1 MLPRQQPHG
10 IGGTGGKQAT
20 GLKLSDMAGGSNLR
34 AIIYMM
40 VSGATFVFNDS
51 LMKLTMRDLP
61 PYQTLVMRG
70 CFGLIFALMLL
81 KYNGEFSFRRSMI
94 SRPLI
99 LRGLFECFAI
109 LTYIIA
115 LAYAPIGDV
124 TAIFQTTPLLVILGL
139 ILIYREKTSL
149 RRLALIIL
157 GFIGALLVAQPGQG
171 TISPLVMITFASAGF
186 AAIRD
191 LAARQIPSAV
201 PAMISTTVLI
211 IIVLSGAALCGLLFE
226 HWLMPSPRNIALAI
240 GSGLFVMLGHHF
252 TLLAYRSAPAQVVAP
267 FYYSFMVFA
276 VIAGLA
282 IFGDV
287 PNLLSLAGMA
297 VIVASGLAI
306 LTLEKRPL
314 PASTLE

>member
-1 MLPRQQPHG
+1 MALVKRV
-10 IGGTGGKQAT
+10 GKQAT
-20 GLKLSDMAGGSNLR
+20 GLKDSDMAAASSNLR
-34 AIIYMM
+34 GIIYMLI
-40 VSGATFVFNDS
+40 SGATFVLNDS
-51 LMKLTMRDLP
+51 FMKLTMQDLP

-70 CFGLIFALMLL
+70 TFGLVFALLLL

-94 SRPLI
+94 SKPLI
-99 LRGLFECFAI
+99 LRGLFECCAI

-139 ILIYREKTSL
+139 ILFYREQTSIT
-149 RRLALIIL
+149 RLGLIVL
-157 GFIGALLVAQPGQG
+157 GFVGALLVAQPGRG

-191 LAARQIPSAV
+191 LAARLIPHSV
-201 PAMISTTVLI
+201 PAMISTTLVI
-211 IIVLSGAALCGLLFE
+211 IIVLSGSALCGLLFE
-226 HWLMPSPRNIALAI
+226 QWLMPSPKHLVLAV
-240 GSGLFVMLGHHF
+240 GSGLFMMLGHHF
-252 TLLAYRSAPAQVVAP
+252 TLLAYRSAAAQAVAP

-276 VIAGLA
+276 VIAGLL

-287 PNLLSLAGMA
+287 PNLLSLGGMA
-297 VIVASGLAI
+297 IIVVSGLAI
-306 LTLEKRPL
+306 LALEKRPL